1 MEHNFF
7 DSVFVLLFYF
17 CFIFYFLFF
26 TDARRASDKNR
37 VRKTGVMSRDFAPP
51 LLLLFSVPVSV
62 SVQVIVVGV
71 IVVVFLVYWGRAVVG
86 MCILAGGRWLIM
98 PDPWP
103 FFFSYPCLVTG
114 RTLLSAKG

>member
-17 CFIFYFLFF
+17 LFFIFLL
-26 TDARRASDKNR
+26 TPVARQI
-37 VRKTGVMSRDFAPP
+37 KTESEKLQSCHVTLLLPP
-51 LLLLFSVPVSV
+51 LLLLFPWVLLLFSVSV
-62 SVQVIVVGV
+62 SVSVPIVGV
-71 IVVVFLVYWGRAVVG
+71 IVVVFLVYWGRVAVG

-103 FFFSYPCLVTG
+103 FFS
-114 RTLLSAKG
+114 SD